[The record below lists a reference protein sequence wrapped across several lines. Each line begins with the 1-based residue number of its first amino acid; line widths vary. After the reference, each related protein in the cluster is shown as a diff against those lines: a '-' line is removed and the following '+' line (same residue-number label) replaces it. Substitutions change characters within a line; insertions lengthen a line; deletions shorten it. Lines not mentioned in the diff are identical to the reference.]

1 MRTFALSPWLA
12 LSIAAALAG
21 PGCVPY
27 QKYQDVESELARAA
41 QVNRDLGKQMK
52 EAQVLLAQ
60 RGAGEGIA
68 EASYRELDQRYR
80 AILAERDSLDRANK
94 ALLDQ
99 LNNMPDLFTER
110 FDQNELQGTGF
121 EVGSKGNIV
130 LDAELLFAPGKS
142 ELKEAIKTHLDTL
155 AQVIKDKHPES
166 LVHIHGHTDVDDIKK
181 SPHKDNWELG
191 AKRAHA
197 VFAHLLSRGISSAKM
212 RIYSAG
218 SAEPAEGVVD
228 NTTKD
233 GKAKCRR
240 VEVWLSKDS

>member
-1 MRTFALSPWLA
+1 MQICAR
-12 LSIAAALAG
+12 SIWFGLPVVFALAG
-21 PGCVPY
+21 TGCVPY
-27 QKYQDVESELARAA
+27 QKYQDSQSELTRAA
-41 QVNRDLGKQMK
+41 QTNRDLEKQMK

-68 EASYRELDQRYR
+68 EASFRDLDQRYR
-80 AILAERDSLDRANK
+80 ALLAERDSLDRANK

-121 EVGSKGNIV
+121 EVGSRGNII
-130 LDAELLFAPGKS
+130 LDAELLFAPGKA
-142 ELKEAIKTHLDTL
+142 EIKDAIKKHLDTL
-155 AQVIKDKHPES
+155 VNVIQDKHSGS
-166 LVHIHGHTDVDDIKK
+166 LVHVHGHTDIDKIAR
-181 SPHKDNWELG
+181 SPHKDNWDLG

-197 VFAHLLSRGISSAKM
+197 VFAYMLSKGIPAERM

-228 NTTKD
+228 NTTRE

-240 VEVWLSKDS
+240 VEVWLSKES